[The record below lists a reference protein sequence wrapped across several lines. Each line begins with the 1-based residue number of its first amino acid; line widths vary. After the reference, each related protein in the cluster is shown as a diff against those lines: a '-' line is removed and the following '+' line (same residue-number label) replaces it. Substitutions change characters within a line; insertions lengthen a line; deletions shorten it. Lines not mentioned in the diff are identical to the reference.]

1 MELNTISGLAIAG
14 VICSV
19 VLSMGV
25 PIALFIAGRVKLK
38 ARISSFFI
46 GAGTY
51 LLFAMLLEQQLH
63 VLVIQFCGLNA
74 QSRPWLYYVYAAL
87 AAAVFEET
95 GRLIAMKFWMKKW
108 LDFPNALMYG
118 IGHGGVEAILIG
130 GLSGISN
137 LVSMLMINSG
147 AMQNTLAALP
157 AESAN
162 QTVSQLSALWTTPA
176 PLFCK
181 RNRKNQCHHS
191 AYRVVTADLPGGKGR
206 QMQDS
211 GFYRA
216 VLAYGIHFYRG
227 LLCRGRS
234 ALLPIYVI
242 EIGVFVMAAGTLVMA
257 LKMEGWKKQFQFSA
271 IIKQN
276 ISDRTHRRNTVFF
289 APFLM
294 IGYSINFI
302 YYPQYL
308 KKLLLQVNLTEVAFY
323 LSIIFISFQNHFIK
337 IQKLFCYIISSL
349 TFNIQ

>member
-1 MELNTISGLAIAG
+1 MELHTISGLAIAG
-14 VICSV
+14 VICSI

-46 GAGTY
+46 GAGTF
-51 LLFAMLLEQQLH
+51 LLFAMLLEQLMH
-63 VLVIQFCGLNA
+63 VLVIQFCGVNA

-176 PLFCK
+176 PLFFVSGIE
-181 RNRKNQCHHS
+181 RIS
-191 AYRVVTADLPGGKGR
+191 AIILHIGLSLLIYRAVKAGKCGAAE
-206 QMQDS
+206 S
-211 GFYRA
+211 GKCQAAESGKCRAAESGKCQAAAFTA
-216 VLAYGIHFYRG
+216 VLAYGIHFIVDFFAVAG
-227 LLCRGRS
+227 S
-234 ALLPIYVI
+234 AILPIYVI
-242 EIGVFVMAAGTLVMA
+242 EIGVFVMAVGTLVMA
-257 LKMEGWKKQFQFSA
+257 LKIGRMEE
-271 IIKQN
+271 
-276 ISDRTHRRNTVFF
+276 
-289 APFLM
+289 L
-294 IGYSINFI
+294 
-302 YYPQYL
+302 
-308 KKLLLQVNLTEVAFY
+308 
-323 LSIIFISFQNHFIK
+323 
-337 IQKLFCYIISSL
+337 
-349 TFNIQ
+349 

>member
-14 VICSV
+14 VISSV

-51 LLFAMLLEQQLH
+51 LLFAML
-63 VLVIQFCGLNA
+63 
-74 QSRPWLYYVYAAL
+74 
-87 AAAVFEET
+87 
-95 GRLIAMKFWMKKW
+95 
-108 LDFPNALMYG
+108 
-118 IGHGGVEAILIG
+118 LIG

-176 PLFCK
+176 PLFFVSGIE
-181 RNRKNQCHHS
+181 RIS
-191 AYRVVTADLPGGKGR
+191 AIILHIGLSLLIYRAVKAGKCRTAA
-206 QMQDS
+206 
-211 GFYRA
+211 FTA
-216 VLAYGIHFYRG
+216 VLAYGIHFIVDFFAVAG
-227 LLCRGRS
+227 P

-257 LKMEGWKKQFQFSA
+257 LKMGRMEE
-271 IIKQN
+271 
-276 ISDRTHRRNTVFF
+276 
-289 APFLM
+289 L
-294 IGYSINFI
+294 
-302 YYPQYL
+302 
-308 KKLLLQVNLTEVAFY
+308 
-323 LSIIFISFQNHFIK
+323 
-337 IQKLFCYIISSL
+337 
-349 TFNIQ
+349 

>member
-19 VLSMGV
+19 VFSMGV
-25 PIALFIAGRVKLK
+25 PIALFIAGMVKLK

-51 LLFAMLLEQQLH
+51 LLFAMLLEQLLH

-118 IGHGGVEAILIG
+118 IGHGGVEAILLG

-176 PLFCK
+176 PLFFVSGIE
-181 RNRKNQCHHS
+181 RIS
-191 AYRVVTADLPGGKGR
+191 AIILHIGLSLLIYRAVKAGKCRTAA
-206 QMQDS
+206 
-211 GFYRA
+211 FTA
-216 VLAYGIHFYRG
+216 VLAYGIHFIVDFFAVAG
-227 LLCRGRS
+227 P

-257 LKMEGWKKQFQFSA
+257 LKMGRMEE
-271 IIKQN
+271 
-276 ISDRTHRRNTVFF
+276 
-289 APFLM
+289 L
-294 IGYSINFI
+294 
-302 YYPQYL
+302 
-308 KKLLLQVNLTEVAFY
+308 
-323 LSIIFISFQNHFIK
+323 
-337 IQKLFCYIISSL
+337 
-349 TFNIQ
+349 

>member
-51 LLFAMLLEQQLH
+51 LLFAMLLGLLLH

-118 IGHGGVEAILIG
+118 IGHGGAILLG

-176 PLFCK
+176 PLVFVSGIE
-181 RNRKNQCHHS
+181 RIS
-191 AYRVVTADLPGGKGR
+191 AIILHIGLSLLIYRAVKAGKCRTAT
-206 QMQDS
+206 
-211 GFYRA
+211 FTA
-216 VLAYGIHFYRG
+216 VLAYVIHFIVDFFAVAG
-227 LLCRGRS
+227 P

-242 EIGVFVMAAGTLVMA
+242 EIGVFMMAAGTLVMA
-257 LKMEGWKKQFQFSA
+257 LKMGRMEE
-271 IIKQN
+271 
-276 ISDRTHRRNTVFF
+276 
-289 APFLM
+289 L
-294 IGYSINFI
+294 
-302 YYPQYL
+302 
-308 KKLLLQVNLTEVAFY
+308 
-323 LSIIFISFQNHFIK
+323 
-337 IQKLFCYIISSL
+337 
-349 TFNIQ
+349 

>member
-1 MELNTISGLAIAG
+1 MELHTISGLAIAG

-176 PLFCK
+176 PLFFVSGIE
-181 RNRKNQCHHS
+181 RIS
-191 AYRVVTADLPGGKGR
+191 AIILHIGLSLLIYRAVKAGKCGAAE
-206 QMQDS
+206 S
-211 GFYRA
+211 GKCQAAESGKCRAAESGKCQAAAFTA
-216 VLAYGIHFYRG
+216 VLAYGIHFIVDFFAVAG
-227 LLCRGRS
+227 S
-234 ALLPIYVI
+234 AILPIYVI
-242 EIGVFVMAAGTLVMA
+242 EIGVFVMAVGTLVMA
-257 LKMEGWKKQFQFSA
+257 LKIGRMEE
-271 IIKQN
+271 
-276 ISDRTHRRNTVFF
+276 
-289 APFLM
+289 L
-294 IGYSINFI
+294 
-302 YYPQYL
+302 
-308 KKLLLQVNLTEVAFY
+308 
-323 LSIIFISFQNHFIK
+323 
-337 IQKLFCYIISSL
+337 
-349 TFNIQ
+349 

>member
-1 MELNTISGLAIAG
+1 MELHTISGLAIAG
-14 VICSV
+14 VICSI
-19 VLSMGV
+19 VLSMGG

-46 GAGTY
+46 GAGTF
-51 LLFAMLLEQQLH
+51 LLFAMLLEQLMH
-63 VLVIQFCGLNA
+63 VLVIQLCGLNA

-130 GLSGISN
+130 GLPGISN

-176 PLFCK
+176 PLFFVSGIE
-181 RNRKNQCHHS
+181 RIS
-191 AYRVVTADLPGGKGR
+191 AIILHIGLSLLIYRAVKAGKCGTAESGKCR
-206 QMQDS
+206 AAA
-211 GFYRA
+211 FTA
-216 VLAYGIHFYRG
+216 VLAYGIHFIVDFFAVAG
-227 LLCRGRS
+227 S
-234 ALLPIYVI
+234 AILPIYVI

-257 LKMEGWKKQFQFSA
+257 LKLERMEE
-271 IIKQN
+271 
-276 ISDRTHRRNTVFF
+276 
-289 APFLM
+289 L
-294 IGYSINFI
+294 
-302 YYPQYL
+302 
-308 KKLLLQVNLTEVAFY
+308 
-323 LSIIFISFQNHFIK
+323 
-337 IQKLFCYIISSL
+337 
-349 TFNIQ
+349 

>member
-25 PIALFIAGRVKLK
+25 PITLFIAGRVKLK

-118 IGHGGVEAILIG
+118 IGHGGEEAILLG

-147 AMQNTLAALP
+147 
-157 AESAN
+157 SCI
-162 QTVSQLSALWTTPA
+162 W
-176 PLFCK
+176 
-181 RNRKNQCHHS
+181 
-191 AYRVVTADLPGGKGR
+191 
-206 QMQDS
+206 DS
-211 GFYRA
+211 
-216 VLAYGIHFYRG
+216 FYRG

-234 ALLPIYVI
+234 GA
-242 EIGVFVMAAGTLVMA
+242 
-257 LKMEGWKKQFQFSA
+257 
-271 IIKQN
+271 
-276 ISDRTHRRNTVFF
+276 
-289 APFLM
+289 
-294 IGYSINFI
+294 
-302 YYPQYL
+302 
-308 KKLLLQVNLTEVAFY
+308 
-323 LSIIFISFQNHFIK
+323 
-337 IQKLFCYIISSL
+337 SSHL
-349 TFNIQ
+349 CD

>member
-51 LLFAMLLEQQLH
+51 LLFAMLLKQLLH

-118 IGHGGVEAILIG
+118 IGHGGVEAILLG

-147 AMQNTLAALP
+147 AMQNTLTALTKEGITSRAEISELEQNANYYSHGFCQYFIWLDNYFAGFCAIAAD
-157 AESAN
+157 N
-162 QTVSQLSALWTTPA
+162 
-176 PLFCK
+176 CK
-181 RNRKNQCHHS
+181 TLMFRIS
-191 AYRVVTADLPGGKGR
+191 GGKILYL
-206 QMQDS
+206 QLLV
-211 GFYRA
+211 A
-216 VLAYGIHFYRG
+216 V
-227 LLCRGRS
+227 
-234 ALLPIYVI
+234 VI
-242 EIGVFVMAAGTLVMA
+242 VHSV
-257 LKMEGWKKQFQFSA
+257 
-271 IIKQN
+271 
-276 ISDRTHRRNTVFF
+276 
-289 APFLM
+289 
-294 IGYSINFI
+294 
-302 YYPQYL
+302 
-308 KKLLLQVNLTEVAFY
+308 
-323 LSIIFISFQNHFIK
+323 
-337 IQKLFCYIISSL
+337 
-349 TFNIQ
+349 

>member
-1 MELNTISGLAIAG
+1 MELNTISGLAIVG

-51 LLFAMLLEQQLH
+51 LLFAMLLEQLLH

-118 IGHGGVEAILIG
+118 IGHGGVEAILLG

-176 PLFCK
+176 PLFFVSGIE
-181 RNRKNQCHHS
+181 RIS
-191 AYRVVTADLPGGKGR
+191 AAYRVVTADLPGGKGR

-211 GFYRA
+211 GFCS
-216 VLAYGIHFYRG
+216 GSCIWDSFYRG

-234 ALLPIYVI
+234 GA
-242 EIGVFVMAAGTLVMA
+242 
-257 LKMEGWKKQFQFSA
+257 
-271 IIKQN
+271 
-276 ISDRTHRRNTVFF
+276 
-289 APFLM
+289 
-294 IGYSINFI
+294 
-302 YYPQYL
+302 
-308 KKLLLQVNLTEVAFY
+308 
-323 LSIIFISFQNHFIK
+323 
-337 IQKLFCYIISSL
+337 SSHL
-349 TFNIQ
+349 CD

>member
-1 MELNTISGLAIAG
+1 MELHTISGLAIAG
-14 VICSV
+14 VICSI
-19 VLSMGV
+19 VLSIGG

-46 GAGTY
+46 GAGTF
-51 LLFAMLLEQQLH
+51 LLFAMLLEQLMH

-74 QSRPWLYYVYAAL
+74 QSKPWLYYVYAAL

-176 PLFCK
+176 PLFFVSGIE
-181 RNRKNQCHHS
+181 RIS
-191 AYRVVTADLPGGKGR
+191 AIILHIGLSLLIYRAVKAGKCRAAESGKCRTAESSKCRTAESGKC
-206 QMQDS
+206 QAAA
-211 GFYRA
+211 FTA
-216 VLAYGIHFYRG
+216 VLAYGIHFIVDFFAVAG
-227 LLCRGRS
+227 S
-234 ALLPIYVI
+234 AILPIYVI
-242 EIGVFVMAAGTLVMA
+242 EIGVFVMAVGTLVMA
-257 LKMEGWKKQFQFSA
+257 LKLGRMEEQ
-271 IIKQN
+271 
-276 ISDRTHRRNTVFF
+276 
-289 APFLM
+289 
-294 IGYSINFI
+294 
-302 YYPQYL
+302 
-308 KKLLLQVNLTEVAFY
+308 
-323 LSIIFISFQNHFIK
+323 
-337 IQKLFCYIISSL
+337 
-349 TFNIQ
+349 

>member
-1 MELNTISGLAIAG
+1 MELYTISGLAIAG
-14 VICSV
+14 VICSI
-19 VLSMGV
+19 VLSMGG

-46 GAGTY
+46 GAGTF
-51 LLFAMLLEQQLH
+51 LLFAMLLEQLMH

-130 GLSGISN
+130 GLPGISN

-147 AMQNTLAALP
+147 AMQNTLSALP

-176 PLFCK
+176 PLFFVSGIE
-181 RNRKNQCHHS
+181 RIS
-191 AYRVVTADLPGGKGR
+191 AIILHIGLSLLIYRAVKAGKCGAKE
-206 QMQDS
+206 S
-211 GFYRA
+211 GKCRAAAFTA
-216 VLAYGIHFYRG
+216 VLAYGIHFIVDFFAVAG
-227 LLCRGRS
+227 P

-257 LKMEGWKKQFQFSA
+257 LKMG
-271 IIKQN
+271 N
-276 ISDRTHRRNTVFF
+276 DGRT
-289 APFLM
+289 
-294 IGYSINFI
+294 
-302 YYPQYL
+302 
-308 KKLLLQVNLTEVAFY
+308 VN
-323 LSIIFISFQNHFIK
+323 
-337 IQKLFCYIISSL
+337 SSL
-349 TFNIQ
+349 QN

>member
-51 LLFAMLLEQQLH
+51 LLFAMLLEQLLH

-147 AMQNTLAALP
+147 AMQNTLAAGNILGP
-157 AESAN
+157 FQIN
-162 QTVSQLSALWTTPA
+162 YITVVLKVIEFPSPVRSYHQDINIILNDVIDLLSLIFFNDDLICQPRPSHILDSLNEAVPHIEFA
-176 PLFCK
+176 PLNVKALTCDTYDQIITKCFCSFD
-181 RNRKNQCHHS
+181 NI
-191 AYRVVTADLPGGKGR
+191 VVAF
-206 QMQDS
+206 M
-211 GFYRA
+211 
-216 VLAYGIHFYRG
+216 
-227 LLCRGRS
+227 
-234 ALLPIYVI
+234 
-242 EIGVFVMAAGTLVMA
+242 
-257 LKMEGWKKQFQFSA
+257 KKIKSA
-271 IIKQN
+271 ICDYSLHSFVITPLKK
-276 ISDRTHRRNTVFF
+276 IFLFCRTVF
-289 APFLM
+289 
-294 IGYSINFI
+294 
-302 YYPQYL
+302 
-308 KKLLLQVNLTEVAFY
+308 LLHTIDTL
-323 LSIIFISFQNHFIK
+323 
-337 IQKLFCYIISSL
+337 IISYFPTSVTCPL
-349 TFNIQ
+349 QKC